1 MTPLRKKERSVYLA
15 GEPEIVREFGEVCA
29 ASGFAVICAPGPRG
43 SSSLPAG
50 FRKTSAVPGSILLA
64 AELTNTDR
72 DRKRKNLTT
81 LDASLPARIPLL
93 TSAVTVTA
101 GEQASWIQ
109 RPSRLVGFGAFPTLL
124 GGPLVEVTVP
134 LRTGQFS
141 LDLAREFFA
150 RIGKEV
156 SVVQDRVG
164 LVMPRILCML
174 INEACFALTENIAS
188 PGDIDTAMKLGTNY
202 PRGPVEWANLIGIGQ
217 VVSVLEALRNGTGEE
232 RYRLAPLLHQ
242 MSVGSGSWNK

>member
-1 MTPLRKKERSVYLA
+1 MTVLRSKRKSVYLA

-29 ASGFAVICAPGPRG
+29 AAGFGVICAPGPRG
-43 SSSLPAG
+43 SSPLPPG
-50 FRKTSAVPGSILLA
+50 FRRSAAVPVTVLAA

-72 DRKRKNLTT
+72 ERKKKNLAT
-81 LDASLPARIPLL
+81 LDTSLPARIPIL

-101 GEQASWIQ
+101 GEQATWVR
-109 RPSRLVGFGAFPTLL
+109 RPSRLIGFGAFPTLL
-124 GGPLVEVTVP
+124 GGPLVEVTVS
-134 LRTGQFS
+134 LRTEQSS
-141 LDLAREFFA
+141 LELARQFF
-150 RIGKEV
+150 RQIGKEV

-188 PGDIDTAMKLGTNY
+188 PRDIDTAMKLGTNY

-217 VVSVLEALRNGTGEE
+217 VVSVLEALRKGTGEE
-232 RYRLAPLLHQ
+232 RYRLAPLLQQ
-242 MSVGSGSWNK
+242 MSIEPGSWK